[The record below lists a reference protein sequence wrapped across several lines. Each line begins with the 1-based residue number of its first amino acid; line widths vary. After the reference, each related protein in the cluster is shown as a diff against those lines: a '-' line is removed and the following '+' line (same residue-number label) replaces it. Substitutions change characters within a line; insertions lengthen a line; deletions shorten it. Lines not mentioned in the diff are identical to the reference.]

1 MELKHK
7 TALVTGACG
16 GIGRAVVAAL
26 VAQGARVLAFDRDI
40 DAVTALAQKFGGAC
54 DPVAV
59 DLADAAALQ
68 AVMKDVAHRFEVI
81 DILVNNAGVLS
92 PHKLAATTLDDW
104 HRLMAVNL
112 DAALL
117 LTQAVIPAM
126 KENRWGRLINISSYA
141 WKSGGLTAGTAYS
154 VSKSAL
160 VGLTYSSARELAPFG
175 VTANAVAPAYV
186 VSPMIMEQLSEE
198 DRQRQLAAIPVG
210 RFCQPEEVAHTVRFL
225 ASPLSGFMTGTVVD
239 MNGGLQFG

>member
-26 VAQGARVLAFDRDI
+26 VAQGARVIAFDRDI
-40 DAVTALAQKFGGAC
+40 EAVAALAEGFGGAC

-59 DLADAAALQ
+59 DLGDATALQ
-68 AVMKDVAHRFEVI
+68 AVMKDVANRFEVI

-92 PHKLAATTLDDW
+92 PHKLGATTLDDW

-117 LTQAVIPAM
+117 LTQAVVPAM
-126 KENRWGRLINISSYA
+126 KENHWGRLINISSYA

>member
-40 DAVTALAQKFGGAC
+40 EAVTALAEGFGNAC
-54 DPVAV
+54 DPIAV
-59 DLADAAALQ
+59 DLGDAAALQ
-68 AVMKDVAHRFEVI
+68 AVMKDVANRFEVI

-92 PHKLAATTLDDW
+92 PHKLAATTLDEW
-104 HRLMAVNL
+104 HKLMAVNL

-117 LTQAVIPAM
+117 LTQAVVPAM

-154 VSKSAL
+154 VSKSAM

-210 RFCQPEEVAHTVRFL
+210 RFCQPEEVAHAVRFL

>member
-40 DAVTALAQKFGGAC
+40 EAVKALAEGFGGAC
-54 DPVAV
+54 DPIAV
-59 DLADAAALQ
+59 DLGDAAALQ
-68 AVMKDVAHRFEVI
+68 AVMKDIAGRFEVI

-92 PHKLAATTLDDW
+92 PHKLATTTLEEW

-117 LTQAVIPAM
+117 LTQAVVPAM

-154 VSKSAL
+154 VSKSAM

-210 RFCQPEEVAHTVRFL
+210 RFCQPEEVAHAVRFL

>member
-26 VAQGARVLAFDRDI
+26 VAQGARVIAFDRDI
-40 DAVTALAQKFGGAC
+40 EAVAALAEGFGGAC

-59 DLADAAALQ
+59 DLGDATALQ
-68 AVMKDVAHRFEVI
+68 AVMKDVANRFEVI

-92 PHKLAATTLDDW
+92 PHKLGATTLDDW

-117 LTQAVIPAM
+117 LTQAVVPAM

-210 RFCQPEEVAHTVRFL
+210 RFCQAEEVAHTVGFL

>member
-40 DAVTALAQKFGGAC
+40 EAVTVLAQGFDGAC
-54 DPVAV
+54 YPIAV
-59 DLADAAALQ
+59 DLGDAAALQ
-68 AVMKDVAHRFEVI
+68 TVIKDIAGRFEVI

-92 PHKLAATTLDDW
+92 PHKLAATTLEEW

-117 LTQAVIPAM
+117 LTQAVVPAM

-154 VSKSAL
+154 VSKSAM

-175 VTANAVAPAYV
+175 ITANAVAPAYV

-210 RFCQPEEVAHTVRFL
+210 RFCQPEEVAHAVRFL

>member
-1 MELKHK
+1 MELRHK

-16 GIGRAVVAAL
+16 GIGRAVVTAL

-40 DAVTALAQKFGGAC
+40 KAVTALAQGFDGAC
-54 DPVAV
+54 DPIAV
-59 DLADAAALQ
+59 DLGDAAALQ
-68 AVMKDVAHRFEVI
+68 AVMKDIAGRFEVI

-92 PHKLAATTLDDW
+92 PHKLAATTLEEW

-117 LTQAVIPAM
+117 LTQAVVPAM

-154 VSKSAL
+154 VSKSAM

-210 RFCQPEEVAHTVRFL
+210 RFCQPEEVAHAVRFL

>member
-26 VAQGARVLAFDRDI
+26 VAQGARVIAFDRDI
-40 DAVTALAQKFGGAC
+40 EAVAALAEGVGGAC

-59 DLADAAALQ
+59 DLGDATALQ
-68 AVMKDVAHRFEVI
+68 AVMKDVANRFEVI

-92 PHKLAATTLDDW
+92 PHKLGATTLDDW

-117 LTQAVIPAM
+117 LTQAVVPAM

-210 RFCQPEEVAHTVRFL
+210 RFCQPEEVAHTVGFL

>member
-40 DAVTALAQKFGGAC
+40 EAVTALAEGFGNAC
-54 DPVAV
+54 DPIAV
-59 DLADAAALQ
+59 DLGDAAALQ
-68 AVMKDVAHRFEVI
+68 AVMKDVANRFEVI

-92 PHKLAATTLDDW
+92 PHKLAATTLDEW
-104 HRLMAVNL
+104 HKLMAVNL

-117 LTQAVIPAM
+117 LTQAVVPAM

-154 VSKSAL
+154 VSKSAM

>member
-26 VAQGARVLAFDRDI
+26 VAQGARVVAFDRDI
-40 DAVTALAQKFGGAC
+40 EAVAALAEGFGGAC

-59 DLADAAALQ
+59 DLGDATALQ
-68 AVMKDVAHRFEVI
+68 AVMKDVANRFEVI

-92 PHKLAATTLDDW
+92 PHKLGATTLDDW

-117 LTQAVIPAM
+117 LTQAVVPAM

-175 VTANAVAPAYV
+175 VTANAVAPTSCGFADDHGATV
-186 VSPMIMEQLSEE
+186 RGRSPAPACGHSRRAVLPAG
-198 DRQRQLAAIPVG
+198 RGGPYRTFPRLAA
-210 RFCQPEEVAHTVRFL
+210 VRL
-225 ASPLSGFMTGTVVD
+225 HD
-239 MNGGLQFG
+239 RHCR

>member
-26 VAQGARVLAFDRDI
+26 VAQGARVIAFDRDI
-40 DAVTALAQKFGGAC
+40 EAVAALAEGFGVAC

-59 DLADAAALQ
+59 DLGDATALQ
-68 AVMKDVAHRFEVI
+68 AVMKDVANRFEVI

-92 PHKLAATTLDDW
+92 PHKLGATTLDDW

-117 LTQAVIPAM
+117 LTQAVVPAM

-210 RFCQPEEVAHTVRFL
+210 RFCQPEEVAHTVGFL

>member
-26 VAQGARVLAFDRDI
+26 VAQGARVIAFDRDI
-40 DAVTALAQKFGGAC
+40 EAVTALAKGFGSAC

-59 DLADAAALQ
+59 DLGDAAALQ
-68 AVMKDVAHRFEVI
+68 AVMRDIAGRFKVI
-81 DILVNNAGVLS
+81 DILVNNAGGLS
-92 PHKLAATTLDDW
+92 PHKLAATTLEEG
-104 HRLMAVNL
+104 HRLMAVNRE
-112 DAALL
+112 AALL
-117 LTQAVIPAM
+117 LTQAAVPAM

-160 VGLTYSSARELAPFG
+160 VGLTYSSARELASFG
-175 VTANAVAPAYV
+175 ITANAVAPAYV

-210 RFCQPEEVAHTVRFL
+210 RFCQPEEVAHAVRFL

>member
-26 VAQGARVLAFDRDI
+26 VAQGARVIAFDRDI
-40 DAVTALAQKFGGAC
+40 EAVTALAEGFGGGC
-54 DPVAV
+54 DPIAV
-59 DLADAAALQ
+59 DLGNATTLQ
-68 AVMKDVAHRFEVI
+68 AVMRDIAGRFEVI

-92 PHKLAATTLDDW
+92 PHKLAATTLEEW

-117 LTQAVIPAM
+117 LTQAVVPAM

-175 VTANAVAPAYV
+175 ITANAVAPAYV

>member
-40 DAVTALAQKFGGAC
+40 EAVTALAEGFGNAC
-54 DPVAV
+54 DPIAV
-59 DLADAAALQ
+59 DLSDAAALQ
-68 AVMKDVAHRFEVI
+68 AVMKEIAGRFEVI

-92 PHKLAATTLDDW
+92 PHKLAATTLDEW
-104 HRLMAVNL
+104 HKLMAVNL

-117 LTQAVIPAM
+117 LTQAVVPAM

-154 VSKSAL
+154 VSKSAM

-210 RFCQPEEVAHTVRFL
+210 RFCQPEEVAHAVRFL

>member
-26 VAQGARVLAFDRDI
+26 VAQGSRVIAFDRDI
-40 DAVTALAQKFGGAC
+40 EAVAALAEGFGGAC

-59 DLADAAALQ
+59 DLGDATALR
-68 AVMKDVAHRFEVI
+68 AVMKDVANRFEVI

-92 PHKLAATTLDDW
+92 PHKLGATTLDDW

-117 LTQAVIPAM
+117 LTQAVVPAM

-210 RFCQPEEVAHTVRFL
+210 RFCQPEEVAHTVGFL

>member
-40 DAVTALAQKFGGAC
+40 EAVTTLAQQFGGAC

-68 AVMKDVAHRFEVI
+68 AVMKDVGHRFEVI

-210 RFCQPEEVAHTVRFL
+210 RFCQPEEVAHAVRFL

>member
-26 VAQGARVLAFDRDI
+26 VAQGARVIAFDRDI
-40 DAVTALAQKFGGAC
+40 EAVAALAEGFGGAC

-59 DLADAAALQ
+59 DLGDATALR
-68 AVMKDVAHRFEVI
+68 AVMKDVANRFEVI

-92 PHKLAATTLDDW
+92 PHKLGATTLDDW

-117 LTQAVIPAM
+117 LTQAVVPAM

>member
-26 VAQGARVLAFDRDI
+26 VAQGARVIAFDRDI
-40 DAVTALAQKFGGAC
+40 EAVAALAEGFGGAC

-59 DLADAAALQ
+59 DLGDATALQ
-68 AVMKDVAHRFEVI
+68 ATMKNVANRFEVI

>member
-26 VAQGARVLAFDRDI
+26 VAQGARVIAFDRDI
-40 DAVTALAQKFGGAC
+40 EGVAALAEGFGGAC

-59 DLADAAALQ
+59 DLGDATALQ
-68 AVMKDVAHRFEVI
+68 AVMKDVANRFEVI

-92 PHKLAATTLDDW
+92 PHKLGATTLDDW

-117 LTQAVIPAM
+117 LTQAVVPAM

>member
-26 VAQGARVLAFDRDI
+26 VAQGSRVIAFDRDI
-40 DAVTALAQKFGGAC
+40 EAVAALAEGFGGAC

-59 DLADAAALQ
+59 DLGDATALQ
-68 AVMKDVAHRFEVI
+68 AVMKDVANRFEVI

-92 PHKLAATTLDDW
+92 PHKLGATTLDDW

-117 LTQAVIPAM
+117 LTQAVVPAM

-210 RFCQPEEVAHTVRFL
+210 RFCQPEEVAHTVGFL

>member
-26 VAQGARVLAFDRDI
+26 VAQGARVIAFDRDI
-40 DAVTALAQKFGGAC
+40 EAVAALAEGFGGAC

-59 DLADAAALQ
+59 DLGDAIALQ
-68 AVMKDVAHRFEVI
+68 AVMKDVANRFEVI

-92 PHKLAATTLDDW
+92 PHKLGATTLDDW

-117 LTQAVIPAM
+117 LTQAVVPAM

>member
-40 DAVTALAQKFGGAC
+40 EAVKALAEGFGDAC
-54 DPVAV
+54 DPIAV
-59 DLADAAALQ
+59 DLGDAAALQ
-68 AVMKDVAHRFEVI
+68 AVMKDIAGRFEVI

-92 PHKLAATTLDDW
+92 PHKLAATTLDEW
-104 HRLMAVNL
+104 HKLMAVNL

-117 LTQAVIPAM
+117 LTQAVVPAM

-154 VSKSAL
+154 VSKSAM

-210 RFCQPEEVAHTVRFL
+210 RFCQPEEVAHAVRFL

>member
-26 VAQGARVLAFDRDI
+26 VAQGARVIAFDRDI
-40 DAVTALAQKFGGAC
+40 EAVAALAEGFGGAC

-59 DLADAAALQ
+59 DLGDATALQ
-68 AVMKDVAHRFEVI
+68 AVMKDVANRFEVI

-92 PHKLAATTLDDW
+92 PHKLGATTLDDW

-117 LTQAVIPAM
+117 LTQAVVPAM

-210 RFCQPEEVAHTVRFL
+210 RFCQPEEVAHTVGFL